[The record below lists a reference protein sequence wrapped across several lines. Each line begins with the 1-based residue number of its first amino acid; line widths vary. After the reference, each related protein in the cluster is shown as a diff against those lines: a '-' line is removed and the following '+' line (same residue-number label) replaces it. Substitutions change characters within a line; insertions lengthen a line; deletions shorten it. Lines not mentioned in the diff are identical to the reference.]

1 MRSIDEF
8 EMDLGRG
15 EKTMRKRRTK
25 PVVVG
30 QRTELRDGLQFNL
43 LVPEPATRDYLLD
56 VDGLKHFPLPK
67 GWRWASAA

>member
-43 LVPEPATRDYLLD
+43 SVPEPATRDYLLH
-56 VDGLKHFPLPK
+56 VDGPKHFPPQT
-67 GWRWASAA
+67 G